1 MIPDV
6 RLRVIPLLDFMGIV
20 QVIYDIRDEMEGRD
34 VEFSINITGGT
45 NLIAAAACYSS
56 YYIRAQ
62 IYYSVRGEE
71 GDPVESQVIRV
82 EAPKAI
88 DVTRY
93 KDLTKDILS
102 YILRMSNDH
111 RQVTKTMI
119 ASEFGI
125 TKQKVG
131 YHTGI
136 LEKDGLLRQVEFM
149 NGDRVDSRRSEL
161 VLTPQGVMVA
171 RNL

>member
-1 MIPDV
+1 MISDV
-6 RLRVIPLLDFMGIV
+6 RLRTIPLLDFMAIV
-20 QVIYDIRDEMEGRD
+20 QVIYDIRDEMDDKD

-62 IYYSVRGEE
+62 IYYSVKGED
-71 GDPVESQVIRV
+71 GDPIESQVIRV
-82 EAPKAI
+82 EAPKAV
-88 DVTRY
+88 DVSRY
-93 KDLTKDILS
+93 KGITCDILMFM
-102 YILRMSNDH
+102 LRMSDK
-111 RQVTKTMI
+111 REKVTKTLI
-119 ASEFGI
+119 ANEFGI
-125 TKQKVG
+125 TKQKAG

-136 LEKDGLLRQVEFM
+136 LERDGLIRQVEFI
-149 NGDRVDSRRSEL
+149 NGDKVDCRRSEL